1 MHKAKHKYCMLIP
14 KITVM
19 IVKTLFMNLG
29 RTGGPSTTTK
39 PPSQSSTFKPTSVSG
54 NLHAESKTEI
64 LHADT

>member
-1 MHKAKHKYCMLIP
+1 MLIP

-29 RTGGPSTTTK
+29 RTGIPSTTTK
-39 PPSQSSTFKPTSVSG
+39 PPSQSSTVKPTSVSG

>member
-1 MHKAKHKYCMLIP
+1 MQKAKHRYCMLIP
-14 KITVM
+14 KITAM
-19 IVKTLFMNLG
+19 IVTTSFMNLG

>member
-1 MHKAKHKYCMLIP
+1 MQKAKHRYCMLIP
-14 KITVM
+14 TVTVM

-29 RTGGPSTTTK
+29 KTGGPSKTTK
-39 PPSQSSTFKPTSVSG
+39 PPSQSSTVKPTSVPG